1 VQIEMNLLDLM
12 SIEYRRSRWALYGSL
27 ASAVLVYIVVL
38 VDAITKHQWSEL
50 LALMAFLLQIASL
63 LLKSYSSG
71 HYDSAEEIRR
81 ASVLSDGL
89 GIQPAELQ
97 VSCIVA
103 RAGIG
108 TPPKRLVS
116 GQYFSSEEAKGVPRF
131 LDDIAESAFWTD
143 YVAAWTSRGGFV
155 LAGVGILLTFIAL
168 VELASAGMGAD
179 RMKAFAEAA
188 IITLGFVVTG
198 ELLVLSLQYHYLSRK
213 ANEKMG
219 AAGTQLSESSAD
231 RERALLL
238 FGEYNC
244 ALAGAPPLPTFIYQL
259 LQKKLNT
266 AWAARKGT
274 LNVE

>member
-1 VQIEMNLLDLM
+1 MQIEMNLLDLM
-12 SIEYRRSRWALYGSL
+12 SIEYRRSRWALYSSL
-27 ASAVLVYIVVL
+27 GSAVLVYIVVL
-38 VDAITKHQWSEL
+38 MDAITKHQWSEL
-50 LALMAFLLQIASL
+50 LALIAFMLQIASL

-103 RAGIG
+103 RVGVGA
-108 TPPKRLVS
+108 PPKRLVS
-116 GQYFSSEEAKGVPRF
+116 GRYFASQEPKGVPRF

-143 YVAAWTSRGGFV
+143 HVAAWTSRGGFV
-155 LAGVGILLTFIAL
+155 LAGVGVLLTFIAL
-168 VELASAGMGAD
+168 AELASAGVGAE

-188 IITLGFVVTG
+188 IITFGFVVTG
-198 ELLVLSLQYHYLSRK
+198 ELLVLSLQYQYLSRK
-213 ANEKMG
+213 AREKME
-219 AAGTQLSESSAD
+219 AAGTLLSGFSAD
-231 RERALLL
+231 REGALLL

-259 LQKKLNT
+259 LQKKLDA

-274 LNVE
+274 LDVQ